1 MRGFETITS
10 GVALHPAF
18 DVNLVDFNNPDDVV
32 SFGSLLCGVVSKSE
46 AFDGEFLPSAD
57 TLRKIARRWLREVD
71 NVIDSMTPSG
81 AFKVIS
87 CYDLIHRIAYHTPAF
102 TDSLNKYTLKAFES
116 MICGDEAVNR
126 YDMFR
131 RITKGIDRGDKAY
144 FGRPL
149 QWQSLCLEK
158 WYKQFSTG
166 KGLEDLSDYDIAQR
180 VNILLDTDLWA
191 FDPRNQ
197 SAFKHHLLTT
207 YRPLLTSSL
216 PDQQI
221 PIQELRS

>member
-10 GVALHPAF
+10 GFALHPAF
-18 DVNLVDFNNPDDVV
+18 DISLVDFDNPDDVV

-46 AFDGEFLPSAD
+46 TFDDEFLPSAD

-71 NVIDSMTPSG
+71 TVIDSMTASA
-81 AFKVIS
+81 AFKVTS

-102 TDSLNKYTLKAFES
+102 TDFLNKYTLKAFES
-116 MICGDEAVNR
+116 MIRGDEAVNR

-131 RITKGIDRGDKAY
+131 RIAAGIDRGDKAY

-149 QWQSLCLEK
+149 QWQSLCLER
-158 WYKQFSTG
+158 WYKQFSTDT
-166 KGLEDLSDYDIAQR
+166 GLEGLSDYDIAQR
-180 VNILLDTDLWA
+180 VNILLETDLWA

-197 SAFKHHLLTT
+197 SAFKHHLLNT
-207 YRPLLTSSL
+207 YHPLLNATA
-216 PDQQI
+216 PDPKSQVI
-221 PIQELRS
+221 EST